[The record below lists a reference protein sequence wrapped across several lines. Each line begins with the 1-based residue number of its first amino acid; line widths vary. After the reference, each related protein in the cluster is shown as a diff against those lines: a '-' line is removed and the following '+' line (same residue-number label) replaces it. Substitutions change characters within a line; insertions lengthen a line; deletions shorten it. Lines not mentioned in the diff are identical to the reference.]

1 MKSLTASIM
10 KMIHVLSKH
19 PEDIPLDKLQMDAA
33 KDRLTQRGEELQEV
47 SDELSKMI
55 RRLKRKDE

>member
-1 MKSLTASIM
+1 LTSLL
-10 KMIHVLSKH
+10 KMIHILSKDH
-19 PEDIPLDKLQMDAA
+19 GEVPLDKMQMEAA

-55 RRLKRKDE
+55 KRLKRKEP